1 MEYQTIA
8 AEILNHVG
16 GEKNISH
23 VTHCATRLR
32 FNLKDDSKVDTH
44 AIKKVQ
50 GVLGTAKSGGQ
61 YQIIIG
67 SNVNNVHD
75 ELVKLGNFKLNTADD
90 SNKKK
95 GISRILDTLSGIFT
109 PILPAMIG
117 CAMIKALLVILDV
130 TSLISSESE
139 IFVFL
144 TFIGDSA
151 YYFLPM
157 LLAWSAAVKFK
168 VNVGLA
174 IALAGILLH
183 PTFSAMLSS
192 EEAITLLGI
201 PVTKATYSSSVIPII
216 LAVWVMS
223 YVEKFAD
230 RVSPNVLKTI
240 LKPLLIILIMAPLT
254 LTAIG
259 PLGAIIGNYVAE
271 FVGFVNTN
279 MGWLVSGIV
288 GATFPFLI
296 MTGMH
301 YSLGPIAITAY
312 TTTGLEPIIG
322 PGMLIHSLAQ
332 GGAALAV
339 ALLSKNK
346 QVKQVAGSA
355 SMTAVLGVTEPALFG
370 VALRFKKALIAIIV
384 AGAAGGLYV
393 GFFGVARSAM
403 GITGL
408 ATLPA
413 FITENPYNL
422 MHAIIGCAIGFL
434 VAFAMVFIL
443 KFKDVDQEDPLVKN
457 ENNQEE
463 NAYQS
468 RVKNSVVKSPLKGDV
483 VQLNEVKDETFS
495 SGVLGKGM
503 AILPTEGRLVSP
515 VKGEITTIFPTL
527 HAIGITSEDGVELL
541 IHIGMDTVK
550 LNGNYFKSTV
560 ESGDQVNE
568 GDLLI
573 EFDMDG
579 IQNEGYDLITP
590 IIVTNTN
597 NYLDV
602 LTTER
607 ETIDTNEILLTIVF
621 DQYMSERGQDNE

>member
-1 MEYQTIA
+1 MDYQKTA
-8 AEILNHVG
+8 TDILNHVG
-16 GEKNISH
+16 GEKNIEH

-32 FNLKDDSKVDTH
+32 FNLKDDSKADTDS
-44 AIKKVQ
+44 IKKIK
-50 GVLGTAKSGGQ
+50 GVLGTANSGGQ

-75 ELVKLGNFKLNTADD
+75 ELIKLGNFKTDTTDN
-90 SNKKK
+90 SGNKKR
-95 GISRILDTLSGIFT
+95 GFSLILDTLSGIFT

-117 CAMIKALLVILDV
+117 CAMIKALLVILSV
-130 TSLISSESE
+130 TSLISKESE
-139 IFVFL
+139 IFTIL
-144 TFIGDSA
+144 TFISDSA

-174 IALAGILLH
+174 IALAGVLLH
-183 PTFSAMLSS
+183 PTFSTLLSS
-192 EEAITLLGI
+192 EDAITFLGI
-201 PVTKATYSSSVIPII
+201 PVTKATYGSSVIPII

-230 RVSPNVLKTI
+230 KVSPNIIKTM

-254 LTAIG
+254 LITIG

-312 TTTGLEPIIG
+312 TTTGLEPIVG

-339 ALLSKNK
+339 ALLTKDK
-346 QVKQVAGSA
+346 QVKQIASSTSA
-355 SMTAVLGVTEPALFG
+355 TAVLGVTEPALFG
-370 VALRFKKALIAIIV
+370 IALRFKKALIAIVI
-384 AGAAGGLYV
+384 AGAVGGIYV
-393 GFFGVARSAM
+393 GSFGVARSAM

-413 FITENPYNL
+413 FITEDPYNL
-422 MHAIIGCAIGFL
+422 LHAVIGCAIGFL
-434 VAFAMVFIL
+434 VAFVMVFIL
-443 KFKDVDQEDPLVKN
+443 RFKDVDEEESQEKDEENDLVKIH
-457 ENNQEE
+457 
-463 NAYQS
+463 QS
-468 RVKNSVVKSPLKGDV
+468 LKNSVLTSPLKGDV
-483 VQLNEVKDETFS
+483 VELNNVKDETFS
-495 SGVLGKGM
+495 SGVLGKGI
-503 AILPTEGRLVSP
+503 AILPKEGRLFSP
-515 VKGEITTIFPTL
+515 VKGKITTIFPTL
-527 HAIGITSEDGVELL
+527 HAIGITSEDGIEML
-541 IHIGMDTVK
+541 IHIGLDTVK
-550 LNGNYFKSTV
+550 LEGKYFKAKAK
-560 ESGDQVNE
+560 SGDQVNV

-573 EFDMDG
+573 EFDIDG
-579 IQNEGYDLITP
+579 IKNEGYDLITP
-590 IIVTNTN
+590 IIITNTN
-597 NYLDV
+597 KYLDV
-602 LTTER
+602 LTTEK
-607 ETIDTNEILLTIVF
+607 ETIDTEEILLTIVS
-621 DQYMSERGQDNE
+621 DQYMSERGKENE